1 MKQTV
6 VKLEDHQVFE
16 PYLNSVAILHED
28 FSERKSGLLKD
39 ILKIP
44 SLKNSPLYTEL
55 PWQINIYGEEYF
67 NEYRKRWC
75 FKNHYGISI
84 VRGFGTDGVADGK
97 FEIGLIKWNVKPE
110 DGKLFYDSGIFSDVI
125 GHLTA
130 VEVLEHCK
138 KILQK

>member
-16 PYLNSVAILHED
+16 PYLNSVAILHKD
-28 FSERKSGLLKD
+28 FSEQQSGMLKD
-39 ILKIP
+39 ILKNP
-44 SLKNSPLYTEL
+44 SLKNTSLYKDL
-55 PWQINIYGEEYF
+55 PWQINIYGEEEF

-84 VRGFGTDGVADGK
+84 IRGFGTYGVAEGK

-110 DGKLFYDSGIFSDVI
+110 DGQLFYDNGIFSDVI
-125 GHLTA
+125 GYLTA